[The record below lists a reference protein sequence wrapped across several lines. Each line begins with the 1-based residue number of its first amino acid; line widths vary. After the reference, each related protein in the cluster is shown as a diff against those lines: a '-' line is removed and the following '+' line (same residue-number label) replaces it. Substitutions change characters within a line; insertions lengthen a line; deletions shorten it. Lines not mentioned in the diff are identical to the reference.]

1 MKQKLWTK
9 ITNAVI
15 KTDCIEFCVEK
26 TTKKCLMMEK
36 RPTVGVKYIQLKEQY
51 VENAKM
57 RVFDA
62 GKYKVAEVK

>member
-1 MKQKLWTK
+1 
-9 ITNAVI
+9 
-15 KTDCIEFCVEK
+15 
-26 TTKKCLMMEK
+26 MMEK

-62 GKYKVAEVK
+62 GKYKVAEVKWSPHFEVLYDIQQASNHFIAVYHHLQS